1 MHLSLQAGNLTF
13 EHQNKDLATSVRQ
26 GCVGLSWQVCNLM
39 QSLLILAGVYQEP
52 PLDPETLISSA
63 MTLAEAQRKSKEIA
77 DDVLIKAMKVS
88 LINLLVV
95 IVSSV

>member
-1 MHLSLQAGNLTF
+1 M
-13 EHQNKDLATSVRQ
+13 
-26 GCVGLSWQVCNLM
+26 CNVA
-39 QSLLILAGVYQEP
+39 QSLHILVGVYQEP

-88 LINLLVV
+88 LVNLLVV
-95 IVSSV
+95 IGLSV